1 MNCGHVTKV
10 LAAIIGLALVGRT
23 NPCMSDDAP
32 VAMPK
37 RVLIL
42 HSYEPSQRF
51 SELQDRGLRDAILE
65 GAPGVIQFETEYLNV
80 EKANS
85 PDYLSAYVD
94 LLTSRYSM
102 YPTHVIVA
110 IDTPAIRFA
119 IDHCDTIFPGVPI
132 VFSGLIHPLDRTT
145 LKNRNITGVMENVT
159 IRPTVELALAQFPAT
174 RHVVVIGTH
183 GVIGRKLLDLGISE
197 CTGMRTDATVHWE
210 QPMTAKELH
219 ECLTKAPPDSVF
231 IYLGF
236 YDWSGALQNASQVIN
251 EITRTTSL
259 PVYTVYDAF
268 IGSGLIGGYLT
279 SGRQEGMLAGRLVTR
294 ILSGEQA
301 MNIPFVERES
311 QTYLF
316 DHRELVRRNIPVSSL
331 PQKSQLLY
339 VTAPFWQEH
348 VTAIGWGVV
357 CCVLEAGV
365 IVALV
370 VQRRRRRAAKE
381 ALRQSEE
388 RFRAIF
394 DNASVGIA
402 EIGTT
407 PSIIRAN
414 QTFSSMLGYTPQEM
428 VGKTIAD
435 ITHPDDIAPNSE
447 LVTRALHGDID
458 RYSMRKRY
466 LAKDGRLVWGDLTCV
481 VRHDNSDKLVSI
493 IGVIID
499 VTEKVR
505 AEEFKAGS
513 RRILEFVATGRQLT
527 EVLEEVVAVQE
538 ARLDGAIGAIML
550 CDQENQTLLSGPS
563 RQVPLEIIAAVNGM
577 KIESGAG
584 CCGTAAAENRTVIV
598 EDIEIDPLWD
608 GLRHLARIHG
618 LRACWSYP
626 IRSSTKNVL
635 GTIATFYREV
645 RRPTPDELSVL
656 DEIGRFAGIAIEHH
670 RAREALRTSE
680 ARLRMIVESEP
691 ECVKVV
697 SRDGRLLEMNPAG
710 LRMIEADRLDQ
721 VRGHQVKDMVHP
733 DDYQAYAN
741 LHEKT
746 CRGETGEAV
755 FRMRG
760 MKGTERFMETSS
772 VPWRD
777 NRGAIIGALSVTRD
791 ITLRKQAEDI
801 LRASHDEMEARV
813 VERTAE
819 LASANQS
826 LQEENAERR
835 RAESKLRESEDR
847 FRQLF
852 NSTFEGILL
861 HRNGRI
867 LEANESV
874 ARMFGYERSE
884 LLHMSG
890 DHLIANYDEPG
901 SRGTLRGLPTE
912 NAAMTISKTG
922 IRKDGSRF
930 PIEVQVK
937 EIPFESEVVKLTA
950 IRDLTEQQNTRE
962 LVELHREE
970 LAHVQRLSTMGEM
983 ATGLAHELNQPLAAI
998 KNYTQGS
1005 VRRLMAAEPEIAPVV
1020 QAMEVVAD
1028 QAQRASEIVRRIRE
1042 MVRKRDPQTTDCDL
1056 VQLCRNAVGLLESEL
1071 RRSRVA
1077 VQFQL
1082 SAESA
1087 MARVDG
1093 VQVEQVIVNIL
1104 KNACEAI
1111 NELPREQRRIL
1122 IKIDQD
1128 ANLGIKLVIEDNGPG
1143 IPEPIRSRVFEAFF
1157 STKEQGMGMGLSI
1170 SRSIVEAHGGRL
1182 DVQSAVDGGASFT
1195 ISFPKNRI
1203 LK

>member
-1 MNCGHVTKV
+1 MNCGYQTRV
-10 LAAIIGLALVGRT
+10 LAAIIGLALVVRAS
-23 NPCMSDDAP
+23 PCKGDDAP
-32 VAMPK
+32 AAKPK

-42 HSYEPSQRF
+42 HSYEPSRRF

-65 GAPGVIQFETEYLNV
+65 RASGVIQFETEYLNV

-85 PDYLSAYVD
+85 PDYLRAYAD
-94 LLTSRYSM
+94 LLTSRYSK

-110 IDTPAIRFA
+110 IDTPAIQFA
-119 IDHCDTIFPGVPI
+119 IDHCEAIFPGVPI
-132 VFSGLIHPLDRTT
+132 VFSGLIHSLDRATIE
-145 LKNRNITGVMENVT
+145 NRNITGVIEKVT
-159 IRPTVELALAQFPAT
+159 IRPTIELALAQFPAT
-174 RHVVVIGTH
+174 RHVFVIGTF
-183 GVIGRKLLDLGISE
+183 GVIGRKLIDLGIRE
-197 CTGMRTDATVHWE
+197 CAGLRTDVKIHWE
-210 QPMTAKELH
+210 QPRTGKDLA
-219 ECLTKAPPDSVF
+219 ECLTKAPQDSVV
-231 IYLGF
+231 IYLGL
-236 YDWSGALQNASQVIN
+236 YDWSGVLQNASQVVN
-251 EITRTTSL
+251 EICRVTLL

-268 IGSGLIGGYLT
+268 IGSGLIGGYVT
-279 SGRQEGMLAGRLVTR
+279 SGRQEGTLAGRLVTR

-301 MNIPFVERES
+301 ASIPFVETES
-311 QTYLF
+311 QAYLF
-316 DHRELVRRNIPVSSL
+316 DHRELVRRKIPVSSL

-348 VTAIGWGVV
+348 ATAIGWGAV
-357 CCVLEAGV
+357 CCVLEACV
-365 IVALV
+365 IVVLF
-370 VQRRRRRAAKE
+370 VQHRRRFAAEK
-381 ALRQSEE
+381 ALRQSEK

-402 EIGTT
+402 EIDTT
-407 PSIIRAN
+407 PQIIRAN
-414 QTFSSMLGYTPQEM
+414 QTFSAMLGYTPEEM
-428 VGKTIAD
+428 IGKTIID
-435 ITHPDDIAPNSE
+435 VTHPEDVATNAE
-447 LVTRALHGDID
+447 LVARALNGDID
-458 RYSMRKRY
+458 KYSMRKRY
-466 LAKDGRLVWGDLTCV
+466 QTKDGRNVWGDLTCV
-481 VRHDNSDKLVSI
+481 VRRDDSGKLNSI

-505 AEEFKAGS
+505 AEEFKSGF
-513 RRILEFVATGRQLT
+513 RRILELVATGRPLP
-527 EVLEEVVAVQE
+527 EVLDEAVAVQE
-538 ARLDGAIGAIML
+538 SRLEGAIGAIML
-550 CDQENQTLLSGPS
+550 CDHKSHTLVSGPS
-563 RQVPLEIIAAVNGM
+563 RQLPLEIITAVNGM

-598 EDIEIDPLWD
+598 EDIEADPLWD
-608 GLRHLARIHG
+608 GLRHLARAHG
-618 LRACWSYP
+618 LRACWSHP

-645 RRPTPDELSVL
+645 RRPTAEDLSVL

-670 RAREALRTSE
+670 QAREALRTSE

-710 LRMIEADRLDQ
+710 LRMIEADQLDQ
-721 VRGHQVKDMVHP
+721 VRGHLVKDMIHP
-733 DDYQAYAN
+733 DDCHAYAS
-741 LHEKT
+741 LHDKT

-760 MKGTERFMETSS
+760 LRGTERFMETSS

-777 NRGAIIGALSVTRD
+777 DRGTIIGVLSVTRD
-791 ITLRKQAEDI
+791 ITLRKQAEDL
-801 LRASHDEMEARV
+801 LRASRDELEARV

-826 LQEENAERR
+826 LQDENAERR
-835 RAESKLRESEDR
+835 RAEAKLRESEDR
-847 FRQLF
+847 FRLLF

-861 HRNGRI
+861 HHNGRI
-867 LEANESV
+867 LEANEPV
-874 ARMFGYERSE
+874 ARMFGYQRSE
-884 LLHMSG
+884 LLHMSR
-890 DHLIANYDEPG
+890 DHLIANCDEPN
-901 SRGTLRGLPTE
+901 SRGTIRGLTVE
-912 NAAMTISKTG
+912 DAATTITKTG
-922 IRKDGSRF
+922 VRKDGTRF
-930 PIEVQVK
+930 PIELQVK
-937 EIPFESEVVKLTA
+937 EIPFESDVVRLTA
-950 IRDLTEQQNTRE
+950 IRDLTEQQNARE

-1005 VRRLMAAEPEIAPVV
+1005 VRRLMDAKPEIAPVV

-1042 MVRKRDPQTTDCDL
+1042 MVRKRDPQATDCDL

-1077 VQFQL
+1077 VQYQL
-1082 SAESA
+1082 SAESVK
-1087 MARVDG
+1087 ARVDG

-1111 NELPREQRRIL
+1111 NEQPREQRRIL
-1122 IKIDQD
+1122 IKVDHD
-1128 ANLGIKLVIEDNGPG
+1128 TDHGIKLIIEDSGPG

-1157 STKEQGMGMGLSI
+1157 STKDQGMGMGLSI

-1182 DVQSAVDGGASFT
+1182 VVQSALDGGASFT
-1195 ISFPKNRI
+1195 VSLPKDRI
-1203 LK
+1203 VQ